1 MVKKKMDEL
10 VLIVDDDAEI
20 KDSIHEFITKSGY
33 NCLTASSAEEAV
45 ELLKSNHVNV
55 AIADIILPG
64 KDGLEL
70 TDIMKQQHDID
81 VIVMTGYSNEYSYEE
96 VITKGASD
104 LIFKPFRF
112 EELLLRLKK
121 VLKNRQVIKDRARVL
136 DKLEKLAIT
145 DGLTT
150 LYNLR
155 HFYKQLEVEI
165 GRCSRYGHSLSLL
178 LLDID
183 NFKIYNDSYG
193 HLEGDKALIRISQ
206 IIKSCLRTMDSAYR
220 YGGEEFTVILPE
232 TKGEEAKNVANRI
245 KRAVELERFLPE
257 PDKVVTITIS
267 IGLTEYFMNEQ
278 LSTVIKRADQAMY
291 NSKAQGRNKISSL
304 FVEPPSNQ
312 NNHNPN
318 KPEITNK

>member
-20 KDSIHEFITKSGY
+20 KNSIYEFITKSGY
-33 NCLTASSAEEAV
+33 NCLKASSAEEAV

-55 AIADIILPG
+55 AIADIMLPG

-70 TDIMKQQHDID
+70 TEIMKQKHDID
-81 VIVMTGYSNEYSYEE
+81 VIVMTGYSDEYSYEE

-104 LIFKPFRF
+104 LIFKPVRL

-183 NFKIYNDSYG
+183 NFKRYNDSYG
-193 HLEGDKALIRISQ
+193 HLEGDKVLVRLSQ

-257 PDKVVTITIS
+257 PDKVVNITIS
-267 IGLTEYFMNEQ
+267 IGLTEYFKNEQ

-291 NSKAQGRNKISSL
+291 NSKAQGRNRISSL
-304 FVEPPSNQ
+304 FFEPPSNQ
-312 NNHNPN
+312 NNHNPG
-318 KPEITNK
+318 

>member
-33 NCLTASSAEEAV
+33 NCLKASSAEEAV

-193 HLEGDKALIRISQ
+193 HLEGDKVLVRLSQ

-267 IGLTEYFMNEQ
+267 IGLTEYFMNEP

-291 NSKAQGRNKISSL
+291 NSKAQGRNRISSL

-312 NNHNPN
+312 NNRNP
-318 KPEITNK
+318 E

>member
-1 MVKKKMDEL
+1 MDEL
-10 VLIVDDDAEI
+10 VLIVDDDVEI
-20 KDSIHEFITKSGY
+20 KNSMHEFITRSGY
-33 NCLTASSAEEAV
+33 DCISASSAEEAI

-70 TDIMKQQHDID
+70 TDIMKQNYDID
-81 VIVMTGYSNEYSYEE
+81 VIVMTAYSNEYSYEE

-121 VLKNRQVIKDRARVL
+121 VLKNRKIIKDRARVL

-145 DGLTT
+145 DGLTK

-183 NFKIYNDSYG
+183 NFKKYNDSYG
-193 HLEGDKALIRISQ
+193 HLEGDKVLVRLSQ

-245 KRAVELERFLPE
+245 KRAVELERFFPE
-257 PDKVVTITIS
+257 ADKMITITIS
-267 IGLTEYFMNEQ
+267 IGLTEYFKNEQ
-278 LSTVIKRADQAMY
+278 LSTLIKRADQAMY
-291 NSKAQGRNKISSL
+291 NSKAQGRNRISAL
-304 FVEPPSNQ
+304 FAEPPSNQ
-312 NNHNPN
+312 NNRNPQ
-318 KPEITNK
+318 

>member
-33 NCLTASSAEEAV
+33 NCITASSAEEAV

-70 TDIMKQQHDID
+70 TDIMKQNHDID

-136 DKLEKLAIT
+136 DKLEQLAIT
-145 DGLTT
+145 DGLTK

-232 TKGEEAKNVANRI
+232 TKGKKAKNVANRI

-257 PDKVVTITIS
+257 PDKVVTVTIS

-291 NSKAQGRNKISSL
+291 NSKAQGRNRISSL
-304 FVEPPSNQ
+304 FVERPSNK
-312 NNHNPN
+312 NNHNPGQPGNN
-318 KPEITNK
+318 K